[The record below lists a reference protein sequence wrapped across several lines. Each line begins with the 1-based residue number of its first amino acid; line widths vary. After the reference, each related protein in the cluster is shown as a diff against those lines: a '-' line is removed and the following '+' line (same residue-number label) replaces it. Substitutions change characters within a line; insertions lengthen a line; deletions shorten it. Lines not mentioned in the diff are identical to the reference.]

1 LVIQN
6 RFNDIRGIIFDFDFT
21 LADSSKGVVKCV
33 NYALKKLNFS
43 EFADEEIKKTIGLT
57 LDQTFVKLA
66 GEPHLDKIEK
76 FKYYFIEK
84 ADEVMT
90 NNTILFTETP
100 SVIKFLHSKSIKLGI
115 VSTKFRYRIVNILSR
130 EALLDYFEVIIGG
143 EDVQT
148 LKPNPIGLLEAIK
161 KLNLSVSQI
170 IYIGDSVTDAETAR
184 RAGVSFMAV
193 LSGVTFRNDF
203 KNYPVTKFLNDLS
216 EILKLLCINKK

>member
-1 LVIQN
+1 VIQN
-6 RFNDIRGIIFDFDFT
+6 RFHDIGGIIFDFDFT

-33 NYALKKLNFS
+33 NYALKELNFS

-66 GEPHLDKIEK
+66 GKTHLDKLEG

-84 ADEVMT
+84 ADEIMT
-90 NNTILFTETP
+90 NNTKLFTETP
-100 SVIKFLHSKSIKLGI
+100 NVIKFLHSKSIKLGI

-143 EDVQT
+143 EDVQA

-161 KLNLSVSQI
+161 NLNLSVSQI
-170 IYIGDSVTDAETAR
+170 IYVGDSVTDAETAR

-216 EILKLLCINKK
+216 EIPKLLCIT

>member
-1 LVIQN
+1 VIQN

>member
-1 LVIQN
+1 VIQN

-115 VSTKFRYRIVNILSR
+115 VSTKFRYRIVNTLSR